1 MRTNCLRCLLSWFGL
16 QVIKAEFIRN
26 IFLFLSKH
34 ILPVYPMNQSEQR
47 LGALLGDR
55 SPPQSLEAEKAVLS
69 CLLLD
74 PSSTMDLVFSKI
86 KDESYL
92 YSSANRKI
100 FSGLKMMR
108 ESMIPNVIDLITM
121 IDWFD
126 RQKLLE
132 EVGGEDYFH
141 YLLNVVPTTANVE
154 NYINTVQET
163 YILRNLIATC
173 SDIIER
179 CYNAQGEVHELIDI
193 VERQI
198 MEITEKTIDTHA
210 KSVRELMKGTI
221 NYLEDLSR
229 RKPEIIG
236 LSTGFDIDKKITGLK
251 RGELNVLAARPSMGK
266 TALALDI
273 CRNIALRDNKSVA
286 IFSLEMGSYQL
297 VLRLLCS
304 EAQIDIKDIRDGKL
318 TNQQWANE
326 IMGTADRLRSA
337 PIYIDETPQLST
349 LEIRQKSRR
358 LKQNFDIQ
366 LIVIDYL
373 QLIRPVGGGRNTT
386 REQEVAKISADI
398 KSLAK
403 ELNIPILL
411 LCQLNRQAEQGDLPK
426 LSHLRE
432 SGAIEQDA
440 DIVML
445 LHRKREDEYRGSSG
459 LDDKEKF
466 NNENDTT
473 MSDNDGKLKSVIIIA
488 KNRNGETGIV
498 PLSFKPEWT
507 RFFNISAIAD
517 ADVPT
522 SKVNF

>member
-1 MRTNCLRCLLSWFGL
+1 
-16 QVIKAEFIRN
+16 
-26 IFLFLSKH
+26 
-34 ILPVYPMNQSEQR
+34 MNQSEQR
-47 LGALLGDR
+47 LGALLSDR
-55 SPPQSLEAEKAVLS
+55 TLPQSLEAEKAVLS

-86 KDESYL
+86 KHESYL
-92 YSSANRKI
+92 YSAAHRKI
-100 FSGLKMMR
+100 LSGLKTMR
-108 ESMIPNVIDLITM
+108 ESMMPNVIDLITT
-121 IDWFD
+121 IDWFE
-126 RQKLLE
+126 RQHLIE
-132 EVGGEDYFH
+132 EVGGEEYFH

-154 NYINTVQET
+154 KYIQTIQDT
-163 YILRNLIATC
+163 YILRSLIATC
-173 SDIIER
+173 TDIIDR
-179 CYNAQGEVHELIDI
+179 CYQSQGEVQDLIDTI
-193 VERQI
+193 EKQI
-198 MEITEKTIDTHA
+198 LDITEKTIETHA

-236 LSTGFDIDKKITGLK
+236 LSTGYDIDKKITGLK

-273 CRNIALRDNKSVA
+273 CRNIALRDNKAVG

-326 IMGTADRLRSA
+326 IMGTANRLRTA

-349 LEIRQKSRR
+349 LEIRQKARR
-358 LKQNFDIQ
+358 MKQNCDIQ
-366 LIVIDYL
+366 LIIIDYL
-373 QLIRPVGGGRNTT
+373 QLIRPVGSGRNTT
-386 REQEVAKISADI
+386 REQEVAKITGDI

-445 LHRKREDEYRGSSG
+445 LHRKREDEYKFSNS

-466 NNENDTT
+466 NNEEDDS
-473 MSDNDGKLKSVIIIA
+473 MQDNDGKLKSLIIVA

-498 PLSFKPEWT
+498 PLAFKPEWT
-507 RFFNISAIAD
+507 RFFNASTIAD
-517 ADVPT
+517 VDVPT
-522 SKVNF
+522 KVNF